1 MSDYTSE
8 HFIVS
13 CARGCL
19 RLRALNL
26 HQQCTDLTLFKLDE
40 SGQSLTTVSACLLF
54 PK

>member
-8 HFIVS
+8 HFTVS
-13 CARGCL
+13 CARGFL
-19 RLRALNL
+19 RLCALNL